1 MHAILA
7 RLYHAAEHALHILHW
22 PIVQGL
28 VAAVLV
34 AGLGRLVSRPVLAA
48 GLAVLA
54 GWLVITW
61 PLVLAW
67 PEPPLARLPGAAI
80 LLLLGGGFAASTAP
94 APARGRKGTARKGAA
109 SKPKGSRRWWA
120 RPVLCLALAWW
131 LRGAPFSGNA
141 ILNGMALFLG
151 LLGAWPIADRLAR
164 NDRGWGIAAAAVA
177 LAGSLDVA
185 GVSPHWVWVAAV
197 PAGAA
202 LAMLGAVE
210 AMPALTGAVT
220 ITAAATVV
228 ASDRGRFVPADVACL
243 VPLLALALAPRLLR
257 PYPAAGAA
265 LAAGLGI
272 AVTYV
277 ARSGLP
283 ALR

>member
-7 RLYHAAEHALHILHW
+7 RLYHVAEHALHILHW
-22 PIVQGL
+22 QIVQG
-28 VAAVLV
+28 VVVAVLV

-48 GLAVLA
+48 GLAVLS

-61 PLVLAW
+61 PLVLVW

-80 LLLLGGGFAASTAP
+80 LLLLGGGFAASTGP
-94 APARGRKGTARKGAA
+94 APVRGRKGTARKGSA
-109 SKPKGSRRWWA
+109 SKPVARRRWWA
-120 RPVLCLALAWW
+120 RPLLCLLLAWW

-151 LLGAWPIADRLAR
+151 LLAAWAIAGRLASG
-164 NDRGWGIAAAAVA
+164 DRGWGIAAAAVA

-185 GVSPHWVWVAAV
+185 GVSPHWVWLAAV

-202 LAMLGAVE
+202 LALLGAVE
-210 AMPALTGAVT
+210 AMPALVGAIT
-220 ITAAATVV
+220 ITAAATVI
-228 ASDRGRFVPADVACL
+228 ASDRGRFLPADVACL
-243 VPLLALALAPRLLR
+243 VPLLSLVLAPRLLR

-265 LAAGLGI
+265 LAAGLGMAI
-272 AVTYV
+272 TYV